1 MITVNSINKIPI
13 RLTNERWLH
22 IVENHDEMAGYYYD
36 VLETISNPLYIFEGN
51 IDEKWA
57 VKLINENKA
66 LLVIYKEQIDKK
78 DGFII
83 TSFITSKVDKLFN
96 RKLRWKQ
103 QK

>member
-96 RKLRWKQ
+96 RKLLWKQ